1 MYDDST
7 YFEATIPFD
16 VYPLADGYAYKL
28 FSCDNNTGQLQNP
41 IIIVEGIDP
50 GDSRW
55 WSEIYEAM
63 NDEFM
68 AEKIQSMGYDIV
80 ILNFG
85 DGVDYIQNNS
95 MLLVKLIN
103 DVKKTSVFR
112 SYRYASALFSIN
124 KTRQN

>member
-1 MYDDST
+1 
-7 YFEATIPFD
+7 
-16 VYPLADGYAYKL
+16 
-28 FSCDNNTGQLQNP
+28 
-41 IIIVEGIDP
+41 
-50 GDSRW
+50 
-55 WSEIYEAM
+55 M
-63 NDEFM
+63 NQKQM

-112 SYRYASALFSIN
+112 SYRYASA
-124 KTRQN
+124 